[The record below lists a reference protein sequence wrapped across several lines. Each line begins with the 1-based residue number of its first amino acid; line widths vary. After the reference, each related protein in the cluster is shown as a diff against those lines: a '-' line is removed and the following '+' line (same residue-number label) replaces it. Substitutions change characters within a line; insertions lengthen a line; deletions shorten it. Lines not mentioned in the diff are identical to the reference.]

1 MQTISPRPYITIGIL
16 EMSYMHRKRGMT
28 AFIFIMD
35 GRLASAYEGWCQ
47 SPPSPS
53 YLPTH
58 SVRSVS

>member
-47 SPPSPS
+47 SSP
-53 YLPTH
+53 
-58 SVRSVS
+58 